1 MNIQVSNLSLNT
13 VDADVRKLFSH
24 YGIVDSA
31 MVNRN
36 KFNGRSKGSAIINMP
51 VEAQGRQAI
60 MSLHQTLMD
69 GKKISVDELRQSF
82 F

>member
-13 VDADVRKLFSH
+13 GDADVRKLFSP

-60 MSLHQTLMD
+60 ISLHQTLMD
-69 GKKISVDELRQSF
+69 GKKISVDEVRQSF

>member
-51 VEAQGRQAI
+51 VESQGRQAI